1 MNNKDDM
8 AQNLNSNGIAFASS
22 AAGHRQHYINLLG
35 SLFNLEPLCKAF
47 GPKLFVK
54 LLQTNKLVLATFDD
68 NILLGVCLSFARAIL
83 GKNTTSIVLRPSSCF
98 IDEGASLTARL
109 RGKLKFLCCSFINKF
124 SRINLISIVS
134 ADFDPRFRKIARYFL
149 IDPQFWDMHD
159 GTILREP
166 QKSPLSDEI
175 LKIANG
181 RQIVSIFGTLTP
193 IRGYDFLADIMATNP
208 KFSDQ
213 ILAVAAGKSLPGCE
227 KINEKFEKCGGLLI
241 DRYLTDQ
248 EMESLYLASHL
259 VWSCYAPDYDFSS
272 GIFGRAMQFGV
283 SVVVRQDSFL
293 EFFAKKH
300 NLSAMPVPFGDINA
314 GKTAIKMCSTQ
325 SQLTDK
331 NKVERTTMI
340 GQWRNHFIATISG
353 ALDGYDGYKGSTSV
367 AGET

>member
-1 MNNKDDM
+1 MNNEDSM
-8 AQNLNSNGIAFASS
+8 AQYLNSNGIAFASS
-22 AAGHRQHYINLLG
+22 ADGHRQHYIDLLG

-193 IRGYDFLADIMATNP
+193 IRGYDFLADIMAKNP
-208 KFSDQ
+208 KLSDQ

-227 KINEKFEKCGGLLI
+227 KINEKFENSGGLLI
-241 DRYLTDQ
+241 DRHLTDQ
-248 EMESLYLASHL
+248 EIESLYLASHL
-259 VWSCYAPDYDFSS
+259 VWACYAPHYDISS
-272 GIFGRAMQFGV
+272 GIFGRAMQFDV
-283 SVVVRQDSFL
+283 QAIIRKDSFL
-293 EFFAKKH
+293 EHFAKK
-300 NLSAMPVPFGDINA
+300 NSLSPKTLAYGDLNA
-314 GKTAIKMCSTQ
+314 GTIALEKCSAQ
-325 SQLTDK
+325 SQLMNK
-331 NKVERTTMI
+331 SKVERTMMI
-340 GQWRNHFIATISG
+340 GRWRNHFITTMSG
-353 ALDGYDGYKGSTSV
+353 TLDGSNGSTSV
-367 AGET
+367 AEET